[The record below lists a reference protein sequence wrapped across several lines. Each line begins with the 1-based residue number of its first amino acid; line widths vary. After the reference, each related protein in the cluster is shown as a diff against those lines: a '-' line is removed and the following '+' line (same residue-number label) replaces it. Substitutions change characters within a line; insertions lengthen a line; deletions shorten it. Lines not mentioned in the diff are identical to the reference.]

1 MVGNSGQN
9 ETKEEVLKKKEKVNF
24 EIDIMCSKLK
34 PKKIENW
41 TFVMIKINFTEFQ
54 RFMLVCFD
62 FEIKARFFLTKV

>member
-34 PKKIENW
+34 PKKIEN
-41 TFVMIKINFTEFQ
+41 
-54 RFMLVCFD
+54 
-62 FEIKARFFLTKV
+62 